1 MKAIFTISKLI
12 IKKKLKFLS
21 ESETLQLKKLKTK
34 YPFVK
39 KVDFDY
45 IHKNIEKYNAI
56 DADKAWQ
63 SVLEKIEKKNEK
75 SFYKRNQF
83 VFRYAAIVV
92 CLLGLTYFISDH
104 FNLFNSS
111 QPTLNSNAITLRLAN
126 GEIKTLV
133 LHKDQVIKTANG
145 NFINVQRNNVLIC
158 EKKSDS
164 DRLAYNEL
172 KIPFGQKFQVILSD
186 GTKIHL
192 NSGSS
197 LKFPISF
204 INGHYRKVYLTGEAY
219 FEVTKDKLHPFIVQ
233 SSEMNI
239 KVLGTKFNV
248 SAYKEDQSI
257 NTVLVE
263 GSVQVYE
270 KNSPNQKSILV
281 PGEKATWMKS
291 NNRVAINK
299 VDVSDYTAWRNGQLI
314 FKGLPFRKIV
324 QKLERAYN
332 VSIINNNEELDNEM
346 FSANFNQD
354 TDKIESIMFY
364 ISKIYHFTYTIK
376 DNIIIINKY

>member
-1 MKAIFTISKLI
+1 
-12 IKKKLKFLS
+12 
-21 ESETLQLKKLKTK
+21 
-34 YPFVK
+34 
-39 KVDFDY
+39 
-45 IHKNIEKYNAI
+45 
-56 DADKAWQ
+56 
-63 SVLEKIEKKNEK
+63 
-75 SFYKRNQF
+75 
-83 VFRYAAIVV
+83 
-92 CLLGLTYFISDH
+92 
-104 FNLFNSS
+104 
-111 QPTLNSNAITLRLAN
+111 LAN

-204 INGHYRKVYLTGEAY
+204 IKGHYRKVYLTGEAY

-354 TDKIESIMFY
+354 TDKIENIMFY